1 MNKKKISIIVG
12 IISIILV
19 IIGIIITIRFNEN
32 KKFSIASNS
41 PSENVNDYVENNDT
55 NLENMTDNDY
65 QQDSNSNIEEYNST
79 NNTSEAK
86 EETDYERYL
95 RESDKDTFEEMK
107 EFFEGTNDKIALYV
121 NGEPITEKEI
131 SLKNFSLNNSYIKN
145 YTNLNLTEEESDP
158 VKAIIQDVAIC
169 QEAKKLGYSVTEED
183 INKMKSVP
191 NHKEDMK
198 KMAESANMSADEFE
212 EVYIKSEIRTHLLSD
227 WTMTAID
234 QIHNGEVKI
243 DNAEFNEKYK
253 EYSKIIENAKV
264 DSENMDIK
272 RAMELSTSMLKLY
285 EQYIA
290 SQANVEYV
298 N

>member
-1 MNKKKISIIVG
+1 MNKKKISIIIG

-32 KKFSIASNS
+32 KKISIASNNQN
-41 PSENVNDYVENNDT
+41 ENVNDYVENNDT
-55 NLENMTDNDY
+55 NLENMIDNDY
-65 QQDSNSNIEEYNST
+65 QQEINNDIEEYNNT
-79 NNTSEAK
+79 DNTSEIK

-95 RESDKDTFEEMK
+95 RGSDKDTFEEME
-107 EFFEGTNDKIALYV
+107 EFFEGTDNKVVVHV

-131 SLKNFSLNNSYIKN
+131 ALKNFSLNNGYIKN
-145 YTNLNLTEEESDP
+145 YTDLNLTEEESNP

-169 QEAKKLGYSVTEED
+169 QEAKKMGYSVTEED
-183 INKMKSVP
+183 INQMKSVP

-198 KMAESANMSADEFE
+198 KMAESANMTEDEFE

-227 WTMTAID
+227 WTMVAID
-234 QIHNGEVKI
+234 QIHNGEAKI

-253 EYSKIIENAKV
+253 EYSKIIEDAKV
-264 DSENMDIK
+264 DSENFDIK

-285 EQYIA
+285 KQYIV
-290 SQANVEYV
+290 SQANIEYV
-298 N
+298 D